1 MMKPIQA
8 MLYILQGKVILSD
21 DTLVPVI
28 KRPYPIDKTPCI
40 TIDNSSGTSTYEKL
54 VTNEDLPI
62 PEDHP
67 QYIPGEKNII
77 SQQVV
82 RTERGITLEISLWCD
97 TEHERQEIIDKIQE
111 LFKKADSDHYMYCA
125 NYHENYCNSLE
136 MTCMATTMDT
146 GRTVKKQ
153 CPKPIQFGYKNVFTL
168 YDIIRSTFDVEP
180 AYDLD
185 DYTTTQPVLRSII
198 KVTFNYYDYNR
209 IGGAI
214 SQNIKIHEELL

>member
-40 TIDNSSGTSTYEKL
+40 TIDNSSGTSIYEKQII
-54 VTNEDLPI
+54 NKDLPI
-62 PEDHP
+62 NEDHP
-67 QYIPGEKNII
+67 QYVPGGKNII
-77 SQQVV
+77 SQQVM
-82 RTERGITLEISLWCD
+82 RTERSITLELNCWCD

-111 LFKKADSDHYMYCA
+111 LFIKADTDHYTYCA
-125 NYHENYCNSLE
+125 NYNDNYCSSLE
-136 MTCMATTMDT
+136 MTCRATTMNN

-153 CPKPIQFGYKNVFTL
+153 CPKPKQFGYINVFTL

-185 DYTTTQPVLRSII
+185 DYSTTEPVLRSII
-198 KVTFNYYDYNR
+198 KVTFNYYDYKV

-214 SQNIKIHEELL
+214 SQKIKIHEELL